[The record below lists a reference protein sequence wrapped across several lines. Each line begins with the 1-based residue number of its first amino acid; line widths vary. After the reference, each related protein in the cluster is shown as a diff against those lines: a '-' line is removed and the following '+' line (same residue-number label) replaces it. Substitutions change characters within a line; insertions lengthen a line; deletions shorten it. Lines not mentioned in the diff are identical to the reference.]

1 MRCSG
6 FLATSSPLSISI
18 SISITLP
25 HTDPP
30 WKKGKKETWAHEPIL
45 NNPEKTDEG
54 FPSHSQPALSLHLF
68 LCRLSV
74 LIRPSVIPAPISCF
88 LSHIPASL
96 VFSYPSSLLVWRKDN
111 EWLSFTALSLSLSLS
126 LSLIRL
132 VSISQTPPHL
142 KVLPPCISHSF
153 SVWAPPCPSL
163 GYLQIYVCCGPVS
176 VCSSKWSGSSLDS
189 EDGVCVVTHVLLTL
203 HWAKEEQE
211 MKTAWQMEGQ
221 TKTTWA
227 DCWGGDSWVMCW
239 RGVETMLC
247 EMRISTPEW
256 TQEKKDNNLNCLVWQ
271 LNRCEKEM

>member
-126 LSLIRL
+126 LSSDLYL
-132 VSISQTPPHL
+132 YLKPHHTLKSYLPVFLTPFLSGHPHAL
-142 KVLPPCISHSF
+142 LSAIYKSMCAVALWVFAPANEAGAVWTVKMV
-153 SVWAPPCPSL
+153 SVWSL
-163 GYLQIYVCCGPVS
+163 MFCWLYTGRKKNRRWRQHDRWKDRQRQHGQIV
-176 VCSSKWSGSSLDS
+176 
-189 EDGVCVVTHVLLTL
+189 
-203 HWAKEEQE
+203 
-211 MKTAWQMEGQ
+211 
-221 TKTTWA
+221 
-227 DCWGGDSWVMCW
+227 GG
-239 RGVETMLC
+239 GGTVE
-247 EMRISTPEW
+247 
-256 TQEKKDNNLNCLVWQ
+256 
-271 LNRCEKEM
+271 